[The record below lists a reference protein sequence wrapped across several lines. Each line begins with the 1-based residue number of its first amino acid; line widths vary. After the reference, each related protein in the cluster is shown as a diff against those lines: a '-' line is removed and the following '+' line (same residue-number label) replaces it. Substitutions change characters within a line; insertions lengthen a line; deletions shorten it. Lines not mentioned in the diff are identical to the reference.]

1 MGRNNISLKD
11 AYIIETLRSNH
22 VNDQE
27 IIDRVEANDMTE
39 WQVSGINIDVE
50 RLVQIGKEVN
60 IHSILEYGYSV
71 KFVTFKGLLN
81 LLKLKFHKEEELDYE
96 LTSNGIVGLR
106 VDDNEL
112 ATLRQILSQNWHIE
126 SERGTVKGIFTVS
139 IQIKQVQ

>member
-39 WQVSGINIDVE
+39 WQVSGINIVVE

-60 IHSILEYGYSV
+60 IHFILEYGYSV

-81 LLKLKFHKEEELDYE
+81 LLILKFYNEEELYYA
-96 LTSNGIVGLR
+96 LSSNRIVGLR
-106 VDDNEL
+106 VSGNYL
-112 ATLRQILSQNWHIE
+112 STLYH
-126 SERGTVKGIFTVS
+126 
-139 IQIKQVQ
+139 